1 MKKIFKFGVLL
12 ILLINGFASGQ
23 NYMNPNAEDLL
34 AITNSQSTNNKIR
47 LKICTTISCC
57 GVGSIGVEIWSD
69 TECHYIVT
77 NKNSNSSIAVMSL
90 GDGFAENA
98 ATKNLKTIKIENDQ
112 ILYDPNKTLG
122 DNQAY
127 AMKAGEYKVID
138 GQIAFEPSVISAR
151 SVCWVETHQG
161 HIFGHEYS
169 YSYAFCVKVP
179 FTKNATTNV
188 GGILTIDLSQNSEL
202 IALSQKNDGL
212 LSFDE
217 DMILNNNTAET
228 KKAGEKIMIKA
239 GKYKVN
245 EDGLIVIRNF
255 STIKN

>member
-34 AITNSQSTNNKIR
+34 TITNSQSTNNKIR

-77 NKNSNSSIAVMSL
+77 NKNGNSSIAVMSL
-90 GDGFAENA
+90 GDSFAENA

-138 GQIAFEPSVISAR
+138 G
-151 SVCWVETHQG
+151 
-161 HIFGHEYS
+161 
-169 YSYAFCVKVP
+169 
-179 FTKNATTNV
+179 
-188 GGILTIDLSQNSEL
+188 
-202 IALSQKNDGL
+202 
-212 LSFDE
+212 
-217 DMILNNNTAET
+217 
-228 KKAGEKIMIKA
+228 
-239 GKYKVN
+239 
-245 EDGLIVIRNF
+245 
-255 STIKN
+255 